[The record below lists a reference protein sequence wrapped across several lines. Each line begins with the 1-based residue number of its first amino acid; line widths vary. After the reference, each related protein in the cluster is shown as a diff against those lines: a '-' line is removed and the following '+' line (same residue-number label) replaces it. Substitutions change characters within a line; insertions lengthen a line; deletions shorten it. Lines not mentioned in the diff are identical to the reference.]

1 MNRVF
6 IYDTTLRDGT
16 QGEGISLSVE
26 DKVKIAQRL
35 DHLGVAYIEGGWPA
49 SNPKDME
56 FFRRARKMPW
66 KNAKI
71 AAFGSTC
78 RPGSAACEDANLRAL
93 VESGAPVAT
102 IFGKTWD
109 FHVTT
114 ALKTTLEENLR
125 LIRDSIT
132 YLKES
137 GMEVIF
143 DAEHF
148 YDGYAANP
156 EYAKETILTA
166 EKAGA
171 DWVCLCDTNGGTL
184 PQEILTVTQEVTFLA
199 RIPIAVHVHNDGDLA
214 VANSLMGVMAGACQ
228 VQGTI
233 NGYGERCGNANLC
246 TVIPNLQLK
255 MGKECIPAEQVNQLT
270 DVAHYVAE
278 IANVSLRNDMPF
290 VGRSAFAHK
299 GGMHVSALLKDSGT
313 YEHIAPET
321 VGNQRRIL
329 VSELSGMSNVVYKA
343 KELGLDISHQTP
355 RAREI
360 IESIKALENQGY
372 QFEGAEAS
380 LELMLRRAFRQ
391 EPEPFLLDSIRLM
404 IEKRSDAEFTS
415 EAMIK
420 LRIGD
425 QVVHTAAEGNGP
437 VNAVDNA
444 LRKALGTA
452 YPFIRECHLSDYKV
466 RVLDEKDATGSK
478 VRVLIETRD
487 GHDAW
492 STVGVS
498 VNIIE
503 ASWDALIDSF
513 LYGWLQQQKKENPDG
528 IKRQNEP

>member
-35 DHLGVAYIEGGWPA
+35 DRLGVAYIEGGWPS

-56 FFRRARKMPW
+56 FFRRAQKLPW

-78 RPGSAACEDANLRAL
+78 RPGSMACDDPNLKAI

-125 LIRDSIT
+125 LIHDSVT
-132 YLKES
+132 FLKES

-156 EYAKETILTA
+156 EYAKEAILTA

-184 PQEILTVTQEVTFLA
+184 PQEILAVTQEIVFLA
-199 RIPIAVHVHNDGDLA
+199 RVPIGLHVHNDGDLA
-214 VANSLMGVMAGACQ
+214 VANSLMGVMAGARQ
-228 VQGTI
+228 IQGTI

-246 TVIPNLQLK
+246 SIIPNVQVK
-255 MGKECIPAEQVNQLT
+255 MKMDCIPGESLAHLT
-270 DVAHYVAE
+270 DTAHYIAE
-278 IANVSLRNDMPF
+278 IANQTLRNDMPY

-299 GGMHVSALLKDSGT
+299 GGMHVSALLKDAQT
-313 YEHIAPET
+313 YEHVTPET

-329 VSELSGMSNVVYKA
+329 VSELSGMSNVIYKA
-343 KELGLDISHQTP
+343 KELGLDISHQNP
-355 RAREI
+355 QARQI
-360 IESIKALENQGY
+360 IDNIKELENQGY

-380 LELMLRRAFRQ
+380 FELMLRRAFDQ
-391 EPEPFLLDSIRLM
+391 EPEPFVLDAIKLM
-404 IEKRSDAEFTS
+404 IEKRSNAEFTS
-415 EAMIK
+415 EATIK

-452 YPFIRECHLSDYKV
+452 YPFLQSCHLSDYKV
-466 RVLDEKDATGSK
+466 RVLDEKNATGSP

-487 GHDAW
+487 AHDTW

-498 VNIIE
+498 TNIIE
-503 ASWDALIDSF
+503 ASWEALRDSF
-513 LYGWLQQQKKENPDG
+513 LYGWLQQQKKGDTDPVG
-528 IKRQNEP
+528 